1 MRNKVNNSTHS
12 WLNQVLK
19 GKRRFVFLLVVLNM
33 VQALTGVGYAVLL
46 RGIIDCAVSG
56 NDGGLRMYAAL
67 LVGMVI
73 SVALIR
79 CAYRFVEEYA
89 RATMEN
95 SLKSRLFS
103 ALLTRDYSKVTAT
116 HSGEWMNRLSSD
128 TVVVTNGI
136 YQILPGVAGTSMRIA
151 AALIA
156 LLSIT
161 PWFGAIFL
169 AGGCLL
175 ICVTGV
181 FRRRLKRLHSQMQ
194 AADGVARVYQTERLG
209 SLMTIR
215 AFGKEKAALA
225 QVEEKME
232 DHKAAR
238 LKKMTISNMSHSAL
252 ALTLNGS
259 YALSAIYCG
268 SEILA
273 GRMSYGTFTAVL
285 QLVSQSQAPIGNISG
300 FLPMYYA
307 MLASAE
313 RLMEAEAF
321 AEVDTKPVINNT
333 RDFYREHFHSLE
345 LRDVKFSYERETDS
359 VPVLQNLNMT
369 IQKGEYVAFTGP
381 SGCGKSTVLK
391 LLMCLYPLESGQRTV
406 VSDTQTY
413 PLTASWRELFA
424 YVPQG
429 NQLMNGTI
437 REVVT
442 FGEAK
447 ERTKDE
453 AIFRALKIACA
464 EDFVRELPDGLDTL
478 LGERGA
484 GLSEGQMQRIAV
496 ARAIYSDRPI
506 LLLDEATSAL
516 DEETEKLLLKNLRAM
531 TDQTVIIVTHRP
543 AVLEV
548 TDQEVRFRSNHED
561 TSSVGSC

>member
-1 MRNKVNNSTHS
+1 MRKKVNNSTHS

-19 GKRRFVFLLVVLNM
+19 GKRRYVFLLVVLN
-33 VQALTGVGYAVLL
+33 VIQALTGVGYAVLL
-46 RGIIDCAVSG
+46 RGIIDSAVSG
-56 NDGGLRMYAAL
+56 NENGLRMYAVL
-67 LVGMVI
+67 LITMVV

-79 CAYRFVEEYA
+79 CVYRFLDEFA
-89 RATMEN
+89 RSTMEN

-103 ALLTRDYSKVTAT
+103 ALLTRDYSKVTAI

-136 YQILPGVAGTSMRIA
+136 YQILPGVAGTSMRIV

-156 LLSIT
+156 LLTIT
-161 PWFGAIFL
+161 PWFGAFFL
-169 AGGCLL
+169 VGGCLL
-175 ICVTGV
+175 IGVTGV
-181 FRRRLKRLHSQMQ
+181 FRRHLKRLHSQMQ
-194 AADGVARVYQTERLG
+194 AADGVARVYLTERLG

-215 AFGKEKAALA
+215 AFGKEEAALA

-232 DHKAAR
+232 GHKAAR
-238 LKKMTISNMSHSAL
+238 LKKTTISNLSHSAL
-252 ALTLNGS
+252 ALSLSGA

-273 GRMSYGTFTAVL
+273 GRMTYGTFTAVL

-313 RLMEAEAF
+313 RLMEAEDF
-321 AEVDTKPVINNT
+321 AAVDTEPVKEDIK
-333 RDFYREHFHSLE
+333 DFYKNSFRSLE
-345 LRDVKFSYERETDS
+345 LRDVKFGYDREGDS
-359 VPVLQNLNMT
+359 LPVLRNLNMT

-391 LLMCLYPLESGQRTV
+391 LLMCLYPLESGERLV
-406 VSDTQTY
+406 VSDTQNY
-413 PLTASWRELFA
+413 PLTAGWRELFS

-442 FGEAK
+442 FGEVK
-447 ERTKDE
+447 ERGKDE
-453 AIFRALKIACA
+453 DIFRALRIACA
-464 EDFVRELPDGLDTL
+464 EDFVQELPDGLDTL

-516 DEETEKLLLKNLRAM
+516 DEETEKILLKNLRAM

-548 TDQEVRFRSNHED
+548 TDQEVRFCSNHED
-561 TSSVGSC
+561 TAPV